1 MKYQLSPVHVPA
13 QTEYTWE
20 DILQAKTDL
29 QIAYENL
36 GQTERQLR
44 EIDDLMFNAVR
55 SLDLLSKF
63 GSDMIPQLNLDG
75 GLEALCRVQESLI
88 TVEKA
93 TEGLVDS
100 VKEGIKKFIAWVK
113 ELFTKIH
120 IWIKNFVN
128 KLRTSW
134 PALSDPLSAK
144 LKKQG
149 GHDAELKSA
158 SAGIIGPKL
167 IQNVVQLSTQM
178 KSCRNA
184 VRTMIDSKTEEDLK
198 SIIPAAFFDSCTAA
212 SIIDGHLFKID
223 QEMSDDVM
231 QKYLKPR
238 SYSNGN
244 DLNPWMDEADAK
256 AGITM
261 SDLVSLE
268 TAQKDIA
275 TALVEFEGEASVRLS
290 SLVARLEKLDK
301 AGDEYNL
308 LRKVVLGLTNANKA
322 NANFVAAVI
331 GNTSQLIKKIESK
344 MNGDGTEYSTKVDP
358 KIYRAY
364 CDYVEKT
371 YMPKLRDYV
380 TKAKDEN
387 GNTKEW
393 VRPAFTAQDALDD
406 LGINPVDV
414 TRAQTQWI
422 IAHKGNPKKI
432 PQMRE
437 VERIC
442 MEIIKSSSEQDA
454 DGLPKDFVEAVVN
467 HDRTKIVASIV
478 FYLGELEEGTM
489 NDMDLPLKAFNAA
502 SKEFKAANI
511 ELEQDDN
518 GEWLQSLGGI
528 PEDPAQWNSDHFGK
542 VKNLLRHRFCK
553 RYLDLAM
560 KVLRYL
566 KNNNGQNRPAPVD
579 TSDKIKARVAIIR
592 QIDKDEKN
600 PKNQWAYKLAL
611 EADKAFKSKGV
622 NDFFEEDDGLVYNKV
637 IEIKAA
643 LRTNFSAVKI
653 KRAMS
658 LIESGSNGSGN
669 IGLRIKAK
677 VEEFIK
683 NNDKEGL
690 KLFIINDLLS
700 RPETY
705 RFALKAAD
713 LAQKSFSDGFYH
725 EPEVAIDASD
735 TADTLKKKLKMFFTR
750 GILSRIVSI
759 LSSSGT

>member
-75 GLEALCRVQESLI
+75 GLEELCGVQESLI

-100 VKEGIKKFIAWVK
+100 VKEGIKKFITWVK

-128 KLRTSW
+128 KLRTNWS
-134 PALSDPLSAK
+134 ALSDPLSAK

-149 GHDAELKSA
+149 GHDAKLRSA

-212 SIIDGHLFKID
+212 SSIDGHLFKID

-268 TAQKDIA
+268 TAQKDI
-275 TALVEFEGEASVRLS
+275 TTTLVEFEGEASVRLS

-308 LRKVVLGLTNANKA
+308 LRKVVLGLTNANKS

-331 GNTSQLIKKIESK
+331 GNISRLLKKIETK
-344 MNGDGTEYSTKVDP
+344 MNGEGSS
-358 KIYRAY
+358 
-364 CDYVEKT
+364 
-371 YMPKLRDYV
+371 
-380 TKAKDEN
+380 
-387 GNTKEW
+387 
-393 VRPAFTAQDALDD
+393 
-406 LGINPVDV
+406 
-414 TRAQTQWI
+414 QTQSTS
-422 IAHKGNPKKI
+422 K
-432 PQMRE
+432 
-437 VERIC
+437 
-442 MEIIKSSSEQDA
+442 DTT
-454 DGLPKDFVEAVVN
+454 LPKDFKEAVTN
-467 HDRTKIVASIV
+467 HDRTRIIADIV

-489 NDMDLPLKAFNAA
+489 TDMDLPLKAFNAA

-518 GEWLQSLGGI
+518 GEWLQSSGGI
-528 PEDPAQWNSDHFGK
+528 PEDPSQWNSDHFGK
-542 VKNLLRHRFCK
+542 VKNVLRHRFCK

-560 KVLRYL
+560 KVLKHL
-566 KNNNGQNRPAPVD
+566 KNKNGSEGGPLPNVNLKSVQD
-579 TSDKIKARVAIIR
+579 ARVDILQVASDDRHREKPIAVTCAI
-592 QIDKDEKN
+592 Q
-600 PKNQWAYKLAL
+600 
-611 EADKAFKSKGV
+611 ADKYFKRKGETLLE
-622 NDFFEEDDGLVYNKV
+622 DDDGLYMNDPATEQTWKTLH
-637 IEIKAA
+637 AA
-643 LRTNFSAVKI
+643 LRETFSIEKLKHMQEIVLSLRKAGNPNFQI
-653 KRAMS
+653 KGA
-658 LIESGSNGSGN
+658 NGSGN
-669 IGLRIKAK
+669 LGLRIKAK
-677 VEEFIK
+677 VDEFIK

-690 KLFIINDLLS
+690 KAFIINELLS
-700 RPETY
+700 HPESY
-705 RFALKAAD
+705 RFALKAAN

-725 EPEVAIDASD
+725 EPEVAISTSD
-735 TADTLKKKLKMFFTR
+735 TVDALKKKLKMFFTR